1 MTFKVKK
8 RLPKYNYSFILIYRE
23 YFEGSVV
30 EDALNLYE
38 FLN

>member
-1 MTFKVKK
+1 MTIKIKK
-8 RLPKYNYSFILIYRE
+8 RLPKYNYSLILNYRE
-23 YFEGSVV
+23 FFEESVV